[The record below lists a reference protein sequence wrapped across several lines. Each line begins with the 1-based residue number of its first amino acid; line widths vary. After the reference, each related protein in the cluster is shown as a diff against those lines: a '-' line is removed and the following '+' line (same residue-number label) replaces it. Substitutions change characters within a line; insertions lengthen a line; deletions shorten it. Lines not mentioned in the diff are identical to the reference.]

1 MLYKNC
7 RCCAKFKQTT
17 QSIQMNPFEMAKLHS
32 LSGSQT
38 RPWSEIEYKKLL
50 ETTTSRLFY
59 TENGFLVGR
68 VIERDAE
75 ILNVVIHPDYR
86 RLGKASKLI
95 CMFEKE
101 AKNAGSSRCFLEVAE
116 SNSSAKEL
124 YKALGY
130 LKVGQRNNYYKF
142 VDGRKDDAA
151 ILSKEI

>member
-1 MLYKNC
+1 
-7 RCCAKFKQTT
+7 
-17 QSIQMNPFEMAKLHS
+17 MNPFEMAKLHS

-68 VIERDAE
+68 IIDRDAE

-101 AKNAGSSRCFLEVAE
+101 AKNAGSSRCCL
-116 SNSSAKEL
+116 L
-124 YKALGY
+124 YTSPSP
-130 LKVGQRNNYYKF
+130 R
-142 VDGRKDDAA
+142 D
-151 ILSKEI
+151 

>member
-1 MLYKNC
+1 
-7 RCCAKFKQTT
+7 
-17 QSIQMNPFEMAKLHS
+17 MNPFEMAKLHS

-116 SNSSAKEL
+116 SNNSAKEL

-142 VDGRKDDAA
+142 IDGRKDDAA

>member
-1 MLYKNC
+1 
-7 RCCAKFKQTT
+7 
-17 QSIQMNPFEMAKLHS
+17 MNPFEMAKLHS

-116 SNSSAKEL
+116 SNNSARKL
-124 YKALGY
+124 YTALGY
-130 LKVGQRNNYYKF
+130 LKVGQRDNYYKF
-142 VDGRKDDAA
+142 TDGRTDNAA

>member
-1 MLYKNC
+1 
-7 RCCAKFKQTT
+7 
-17 QSIQMNPFEMAKLHS
+17 MNPFEMAKLHS

-116 SNSSAKEL
+116 SNNSAKEL

>member
-1 MLYKNC
+1 
-7 RCCAKFKQTT
+7 
-17 QSIQMNPFEMAKLHS
+17 MNPFEMAKLHS

-38 RPWSEIEYKKLL
+38 RPWSEIEYRKLL

-68 VIERDAE
+68 VVDRDAE

-116 SNSSAKEL
+116 SNNSARKL
-124 YKALGY
+124 YTGLGY
-130 LKVGQRNNYYKF
+130 SKVGQRDNYYKF
-142 VDGRKDDAA
+142 IDGRTDNAA

>member
-1 MLYKNC
+1 
-7 RCCAKFKQTT
+7 
-17 QSIQMNPFEMAKLHS
+17 MNPFEMAKLHS

-68 VIERDAE
+68 VIDRDAE

-101 AKNAGSSRCFLEVAE
+101 AKNAGSSKCFLEVAE
-116 SNSSAKEL
+116 SNNSARKL
-124 YKALGY
+124 YTTLGY
-130 LKVGQRNNYYKF
+130 LKVGQRDNYYKF
-142 VDGRKDDAA
+142 IDGRTDNAA